1 MNKLVFEDS
10 IILYWDKEWELP
22 DGIEYFIELD
32 ANLVGKTIKTHYS
45 IENLQSDKEYKIAV
59 YRTDENGNK
68 TFLFNQEICT
78 LNAKNKL
85 DVTKPPYNAV
95 GDGVTLNTKAIQ
107 QAVNDCTENDC
118 VYIPEGTYLTGALTL
133 HSDMELYIEQS
144 ATLQG
149 SVEVE
154 DYAPKVKTRFEGQEM
169 ECYRSLINMGNI
181 DRNGG
186 YNCQNVIVRGKGK
199 IIGGG
204 RPLALNI
211 LEVEKARLKE
221 FMEANKEFVATCEN
235 VNTLPGRARGR
246 LINMCNCNNVV
257 LCGLEMGM
265 GASWNIH
272 FVYSKNI
279 VTCGCK
285 IFSHDGDEHVWN
297 GDGWDPDSSEDCTV
311 FDTLFDTFDDGIA
324 IKSGKNPEGNIINK
338 PTKNIRIFDCRGG
351 HAVAIGSELSGGVEN
366 VYVWDCD
373 YPDSFYGLS
382 VKTAFPRGG
391 YVKNVVMRNCKL
403 TGLGIR
409 TKYGTNLDGQGAGTL
424 TKIENITMENIS
436 IYGEKHNRVIYP
448 EDYKI
453 PIYLDGFDG
462 EGNEIKNV
470 TIKNVKIERRPDGG
484 TQDIHVKNVKGLTIE
499 GVKYE

>member
-1 MNKLVFEDS
+1 MNRLVFEDS

-22 DGIEYFIELD
+22 DGIDYVVYL
-32 ANLVGKTIKTHYS
+32 NGKEVQKTKKTHFTFSNLESQTNYDIKIERIDLSGEKALFFEES
-45 IENLQSDKEYKIAV
+45 IL
-59 YRTDENGNK
+59 
-68 TFLFNQEICT
+68 T
-78 LNAKNKL
+78 LNKRERI

-95 GDGVTLNTKAIQ
+95 GDGKTLNTKALQ
-107 QAVNDCTENDC
+107 QAIDDCKEGQT
-118 VYIPEGTYLTGALTL
+118 VYIPKGEYLTGGLML
-133 HSDMELYIEQS
+133 HTDMELFLDDAI
-144 ATLQG
+144 LQG
-149 SVEVE
+149 SKQVE
-154 DYAPKVKTRFEGQEM
+154 DYLPKVKTRFEGYEM

-186 YNCQNVIVRGKGK
+186 YNCQNVVIRGTGK

-204 RPLALNI
+204 RTLALNI

-221 FMEANKEFVATCEN
+221 FMESNKELVASCEN
-235 VNTLPGRARGR
+235 INTLPGRARGR

-279 VTCGCK
+279 VTCSCK
-285 IFSHDGDEHVWN
+285 IFSHDGDHHVWN

-311 FDTLFDTFDDGIA
+311 FDTVFDTFDDGIA

-391 YVKNVVMRNCKL
+391 YVKNVVIRNCKL
-403 TGLGIR
+403 TGIGVR

-424 TKIENITMENIS
+424 TDIENIHIENIF
-436 IYGEKHNRVIYP
+436 IYGEKHDRVIYP

-462 EGNEIKNV
+462 DGNEIKNV
-470 TIKNVKIERRPDGG
+470 TIKNVKIQRRPDGG
-484 TQDIHVKNVKGLTIE
+484 TQDIYIKNVKGLTIE